1 MTWSK
6 VEGANWVW
14 VVIFIP
20 GQSGDYPSVCLPGN
34 SPQTTTPLT
43 TTTPVYHHHHLQW
56 SLPGLHPFYDP
67 LFDPFLSSFIYE
79 PALGWFRSSK
89 GKVFSQLFQPLTIKN
104 VWLSMD
110 CWRRT
115 LSLYYRIVLQNC
127 LLHYFYTS
135 LYCSEKYRKV

>member
-6 VEGANWVW
+6 VEGTNWVW

-34 SPQTTTPLT
+34 SPQTTTPPP

-89 GKVFSQLFQPLTIKN
+89 GDNDFCQNAKKPAISTINLKMFD
-104 VWLSMD
+104 WP
-110 CWRRT
+110 WT
-115 LSLYYRIVLQNC
+115 AEGG
-127 LLHYFYTS
+127 LLVCTTELHHLYTS
-135 LYCSEKYRKV
+135 LYCNKV